1 MTTQRIIA
9 IYQCQTDIHV
19 YLFAQHSFY
28 WCISL
33 HYYRNKK
40 PVIKCFVN
48 SCYFCSSGCSFFLLW
63 YELIWGI
70 NVLERKIGIQEG
82 VQFLAFQNVRT
93 KIINPNLL
101 YMYPTQQVFLLAQL
115 LLNRWNLVRIQDTM
129 FRCANYM
136 YKEIQIPLFF
146 RKYCPIYSLN
156 FDHLS
161 NKVMNSLKVQL
172 LLNHCMEFGKTYV
185 FRT

>member
-19 YLFAQHSFY
+19 YLFAQHSLY

-93 KIINPNLL
+93 TIINPNL

-115 LLNRWNLVRIQDTM
+115 LLNCWNLVRIGTQCLDV
-129 FRCANYM
+129 
-136 YKEIQIPLFF
+136 QITCTRKFKFHYFSENIALF
-146 RKYCPIYSLN
+146 IL
-156 FDHLS
+156 
-161 NKVMNSLKVQL
+161 
-172 LLNHCMEFGKTYV
+172 
-185 FRT
+185 